1 MSLYDTKGSHFV
13 TEPIGP
19 FEDPNV
25 HDQPTAQEH
34 FTSNRE
40 IKLKDPRGDP
50 LPNPSYRL
58 VGGGHYVGHA
68 DVGIR
73 KGRVIA
79 PEARR
84 CHAMM
89 KQAIHLPIYCG
100 RSLTAILSLC
110 IHACPCRDHYPPHA
124 FPEREKGLE
133 LNPGIFPFTAR
144 TEHMDQYFEKPR
156 MPRPA
161 EPLSHTPQ
169 PLPWTGKET
178 SNQAH
183 YKPFV
188 FAPKEEAVP
197 APSGRLPTAP
207 PSTDPTDWV
216 GMEITLDH
224 LESHHHAA

>member
-1 MSLYDTKGSHFV
+1 MRQERVGLHGCSLHLTRLYSYLSVRPVVKRNTVSLYDTKGSHFV

-58 VGGGHYVGHA
+58 VGGGHHVGHA

-84 CHAMM
+84 CHDETGNSFAYILWKESYGNLVTVHSCMPL
-89 KQAIHLPIYCG
+89 Q
-100 RSLTAILSLC
+100 RSLST
-110 IHACPCRDHYPPHA
+110 PCLPR
-124 FPEREKGLE
+124 EREG
-133 LNPGIFPFTAR
+133 PGT
-144 TEHMDQYFEKPR
+144 QPR
-156 MPRPA
+156 NL
-161 EPLSHTPQ
+161 PLYCSD
-169 PLPWTGKET
+169 G
-178 SNQAH
+178 AH
-183 YKPFV
+183 GPI
-188 FAPKEEAVP
+188 
-197 APSGRLPTAP
+197 L
-207 PSTDPTDWV
+207 
-216 GMEITLDH
+216 
-224 LESHHHAA
+224 

>member
-1 MSLYDTKGSHFV
+1 MIPRVVISSQSRSDPSRIPMCMTSRPPRSTSHPTERLSSRILGAIPYQTPLTGWWEGDIMWDMPTWESGRGESLHLRHVD
-13 TEPIGP
+13 
-19 FEDPNV
+19 
-25 HDQPTAQEH
+25 
-34 FTSNRE
+34 
-40 IKLKDPRGDP
+40 
-50 LPNPSYRL
+50 
-58 VGGGHYVGHA
+58 
-68 DVGIR
+68 
-73 KGRVIA
+73 
-79 PEARR
+79 
-84 CHAMM
+84 AMM

-100 RSLTAILSLC
+100 RNLTAILSLC

-216 GMEITLDH
+216 GMEITSDH